1 MIRLFLLAATAGLL
15 AGCATDVQQSSAI
28 PGTPAEEAVSPDDA
42 HCRSVARQRAN
53 DALVNG
59 YGLQIQQSVFREAYQ
74 DCMTWRGG
82 RPG

>member
-15 AGCATDVQQSSAI
+15 AGCATHVQQSTVI
-28 PGTPAEEAVSPDDA
+28 PGPPAEEAVSPDDA
-42 HCRSVARQRAN
+42 HCQSVARQRAS

-59 YGLQIQQSVFREAYQ
+59 YGLQIQESVFREAYR
-74 DCMTWRGG
+74 DCMTWRSG